1 MHWDGELNSG
11 EPPQGA
17 KHVINRNFFFD
28 RVRSNLF
35 TGKLSAGQVSGLTFI
50 LNVWEAAHSK
60 KDDRWLAYALAT
72 SFHET
77 AFTMQPIHE
86 FGGKKYF
93 FKMYD
98 KKGARPN
105 FAINQLGNTEDGDG
119 VLFHG
124 RGYVQLTGRKNY
136 TAMGKAFNVNLT
148 NNEDAANRVL
158 NAELAAKIM
167 FKGME
172 EGVFTSKDFGDY
184 FNKTT
189 EDWKNARQI
198 INGLDCADKIA
209 VYGKEFYGAI
219 SYTTGP

>member
-1 MHWDGELNSG
+1 
-11 EPPQGA
+11 
-17 KHVINRNFFFD
+17 VINRNFFFD

-35 TGKLSAGQVSGLTFI
+35 TGKLSKGQVEGLNFI
-50 LNVWEAAHSK
+50 LDVWEESHAK

-72 SFHET
+72 AFHET

-93 FKMYD
+93 FEMYD
-98 KKGARPN
+98 KKGKRPT
-105 FAINQLGNTEDGDG
+105 FAIKQLGNTEDGDG

-124 RGYVQLTGRKNY
+124 RGYVQLTGRRNY
-136 TAMGKAFNVNLT
+136 TVMGKAFGVDLT
-148 NNEDAANRVL
+148 KNAAAADRVL

-172 EGVFTSKDFGDY
+172 EGIFTGKRFSTY

-189 EDWKNARQI
+189 ENWKDARKI
-198 INGLDCADKIA
+198 INGLDKAEKIA
-209 VYGKEFYGAI
+209 VHGKEFYGAI